1 MVAEVPGIRT
11 AAEQTVQGSDLGG
24 DRLQHVFRQRQGP
37 DLLADGLGETRRGLA
52 GGCRE
57 ADAQRLAGGYRRCLE
72 QTEQA
77 HHGGGLAG
85 TGTAG
90 DQAEIAA
97 GRQGTGQLL
106 PVGDALAV
114 FRRRLR
120 EQRGQARRQVCG
132 QGRLPTQALAQGQG
146 DLQLVPPITTQ
157 VETLSAKHQ
166 RRGRRLARLG
176 IAWALVDHLH
186 QR

>member
-1 MVAEVPGIRT
+1 MDSERR
-11 AAEQTVQGSDLGG
+11 AAALPV
-24 DRLQHVFRQRQGP
+24 
-37 DLLADGLGETRRGLA
+37 
-52 GGCRE
+52 
-57 ADAQRLAGGYRRCLE
+57 DAQRLAGDYRRCLE

-146 DLQLVPPITTQ
+146 DFQLVPPVTTQ